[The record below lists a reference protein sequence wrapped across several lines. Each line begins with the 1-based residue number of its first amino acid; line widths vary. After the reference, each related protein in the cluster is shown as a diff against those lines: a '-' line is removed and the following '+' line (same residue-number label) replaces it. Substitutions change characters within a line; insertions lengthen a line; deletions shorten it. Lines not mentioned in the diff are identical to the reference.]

1 MNWDQRLEEFWCG
14 PETEAH
20 EAFEEL
26 EAQAMELSLEGDLI
40 MAGEKIRLAAI
51 IVDEELDAR
60 DRAEELQQEAEL
72 GLSYLDS
79 LMMRN
84 PL

>member
-1 MNWDQRLEEFWCG
+1 MNYQQKLEEFFCSKDC
-14 PETEAH
+14 EAH
-20 EAFEEL
+20 DAVKEL
-26 EAQAMELSLEGDLI
+26 EAQAMELAVEGDLI

-51 IVDEELDAR
+51 IVDDELEAR
-60 DRAEELQQEAEL
+60 DKAEELQQEAEL

-79 LMMRN
+79 PMMRN